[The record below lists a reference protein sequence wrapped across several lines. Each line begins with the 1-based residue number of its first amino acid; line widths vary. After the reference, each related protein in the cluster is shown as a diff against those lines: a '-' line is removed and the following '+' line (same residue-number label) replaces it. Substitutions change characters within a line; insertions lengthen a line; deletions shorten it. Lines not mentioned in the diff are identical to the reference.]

1 MSDKI
6 DQIKNMKQEVD
17 ALNREKFKI
26 KEGIENDKLAS
37 SKEIEKEKQ
46 ELAKMRR

>member
-6 DQIKNMKQEVD
+6 DQIKNMKHEVD